1 MGYKGVIKAV
11 GEWILQTLY
20 KRMQLNKT
28 VGYRKER
35 GSDGKREGTLALP
48 GFPFPVSVGLSSTL
62 VLTFEFQEIPENILQ
77 LHYTE

>member
-1 MGYKGVIKAV
+1 MGYNGVIRAA

-28 VGYRKER
+28 AGYRKER
-35 GSDGKREGTLALP
+35 GGGGEREETLVLP

-62 VLTFEFQEIPENILQ
+62 VLFFFFFYN
-77 LHYTE
+77 